1 MTAVAVRVAI
11 ISWTAP
17 TQYTDGS
24 SLTVAGHRVYYGNK
38 SGSYSQSVTI
48 NNATTTQLVLPL
60 AAGTWFF
67 VVTALDAAG
76 TESARSNES
85 SKTIN

>member
-1 MTAVAVRVAI
+1 MASVTVRVAT

-24 SLTVAGHRVYYGNK
+24 ALTAAGFRIYYGNV
-38 SGSYSQSVTI
+38 SGTYSQSVTI
-48 NNATTTQLVLPL
+48 NNAASRLLVLPL

-76 TESARSNES
+76 KESAHSNET